1 LSSETP
7 RKEHESV
14 VNLVTREPE
23 LRLSTAGDF
32 QFALPLSSELIERF
46 RGSMVSVRVD
56 GLAFDVTVD
65 EVVPIPTSALSL
77 QEAKYFAAAISFQVL
92 ANLHELDGGRDM
104 RPEPGI
110 VSVVPTMHVGDMIPR
125 GGQSTGRVDL
135 AVPEP
140 DSQAV
145 TFARLFDLWS
155 RHHLAVGGAPTTPP
169 YWRTLVNRFE
179 HFLGHDDPAR
189 VTAHDVRAYRDHLI
203 QTGRHVRTARDSDLA
218 ALRSLF
224 RFGLENDLVPQDPTH
239 GVRVRSGR
247 LVTSRKML
255 AFSDEEAAIILK
267 AADCERIASRRWIPW
282 LTALTGSRVATM
294 VNLRREDVVCVDG
307 IWCVKVSRKAGPVK
321 TAASERLV
329 PLHPALIERGF
340 IAFVQSGTSERLFI
354 RSYRKVDSTVVGEAG
369 ADPYYPG
376 RTTYNRMTEW
386 IHSLGL
392 EIGRSAGKDPN
403 HAWRH
408 WFKEKAFSVGIPEKI
423 TDAIVGH
430 AQISAAR
437 RYGNVTLG
445 QMHDALCQVPVPAPN
460 RNTHRNA
467 A

>member
-1 LSSETP
+1 MGLIA
-7 RKEHESV
+7 
-14 VNLVTREPE
+14 REPE
-23 LRLSTAGDF
+23 LRLGAAGDF
-32 QFALPLSSELIERF
+32 HFALPLAGELIDRF
-46 RGSMVSVRVD
+46 RGSSVAVRVD

-65 EVVPIPTSALSL
+65 EVVAIPTSALTL

-92 ANLHELDGGRDM
+92 ATLHDSGNARED
-104 RPEPGI
+104 RPISARLALVSTDSGDARAALPAAKAEPAPVPAAEP
-110 VSVVPTMHVGDMIPR
+110 VSA
-125 GGQSTGRVDL
+125 SL
-135 AVPEP
+135 
-140 DSQAV
+140 
-145 TFARLFDLWS
+145 TFTELFDLWS

-169 YWRTLVNRFE
+169 YWRTLVGRFE
-179 HFLGHDDPAR
+179 HFLGHADPAR

-224 RFGLENDLVPQDPTH
+224 RFGVENDLVPSDPTS

-354 RSYRKVDSTVVGEAG
+354 RSYRKVDAAVVGDAG

-437 RYGNVTLG
+437 RYGNVTLR
-445 QMHDALCQVPVPAPN
+445 QMHEALCQMPLPSPD
-460 RNTHRNA
+460 RTDQRNA